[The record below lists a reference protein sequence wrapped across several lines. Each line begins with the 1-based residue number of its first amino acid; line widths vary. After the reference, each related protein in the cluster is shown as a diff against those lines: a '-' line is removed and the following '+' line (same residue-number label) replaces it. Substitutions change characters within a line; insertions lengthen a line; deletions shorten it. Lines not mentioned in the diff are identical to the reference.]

1 MSLKIG
7 QQKLLKLRGR
17 KKDKKIEN
25 IKEQWDRYK
34 RPNVCVKGPKEERE
48 RGNIFK
54 VVRAEDFYST
64 CIKPKIQNLREHQ
77 AG

>member
-1 MSLKIG
+1 MSSKIG
-7 QQKLLKLRGR
+7 QQKLLIRGKK

-25 IKEQWDRYK
+25 IKELWDSYK
-34 RPNVCVKGPKEERE
+34 RCNICVKGLPKEE

-54 VVRAEDFYST
+54 VVRAEDYYST
-64 CIKPKIQNLREHQ
+64 CIKPKIQNLREPQ